1 MVVDV
6 SSRDF
11 CNAPAPVALFRG
23 IESQKWTVSADGDF
37 FISLEPRPPPRM
49 HLTQN
54 FFEVLS
60 KRVGN

>member
-11 CNAPAPVALFRG
+11 CNAPAPVVLFQG
-23 IESQKWTVSADGDF
+23 IEGQKWTVSADGDF
-37 FISLEPRPPPRM
+37 FISLEPRAPPRM

-60 KRVGN
+60 ERVGN